1 MFSFESLLVYQKARQ
16 LVKDVYKLQQLFPTE
31 ERYALGDQIRR
42 SITSVTSNIAE
53 GSGRDSNKEKIHFLE
68 IAFGSLMEAFS
79 QLQNAQDLEYISE
92 TQVEN
97 LRPQFEEISK
107 MISEILHKNKGD
119 QFNGKKESDPLIEEL
134 KKL

>member
-53 GSGRDSNKEKIHFLE
+53 GSGRDSNKEKNNLQE
-68 IAFGSLMEAFS
+68 NSFGSLKETFN
-79 QLQNAQDLEYISE
+79 QQQNAQ
-92 TQVEN
+92 
-97 LRPQFEEISK
+97 
-107 MISEILHKNKGD
+107 
-119 QFNGKKESDPLIEEL
+119 
-134 KKL
+134 KL

>member
-31 ERYALGDQIRR
+31 ERYALCDQIRR

-79 QLQNAQDLEYISE
+79 QLQNAQDLEYIK
-92 TQVEN
+92 QQKVEDI
-97 LRPQFEEISK
+97 RPQFEETAK
-107 MISEILHKNKGD
+107 MISGLKASLE
-119 QFNGKKESDPLIEEL
+119 